1 MLRKE
6 EMMSRMMA
14 ALQEMQG
21 FNEQVSKYLRN
32 KDETIRSA
40 QRQWVFT
47 RLNITSDKIKT
58 CTSLG

>member
-40 QRQWVFT
+40 QRQ
-47 RLNITSDKIKT
+47 
-58 CTSLG
+58 

>member
-1 MLRKE
+1 MNAFRERELAHITVKNEELAMLRKE

-40 QRQWVFT
+40 QRQ
-47 RLNITSDKIKT
+47 
-58 CTSLG
+58 